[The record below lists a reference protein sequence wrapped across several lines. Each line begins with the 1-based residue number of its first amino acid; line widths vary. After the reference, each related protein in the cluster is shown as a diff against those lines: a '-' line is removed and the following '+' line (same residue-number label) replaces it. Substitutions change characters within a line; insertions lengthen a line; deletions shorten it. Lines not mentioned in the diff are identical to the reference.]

1 VQQLLNSLCAGAE
14 ADELPAAISG
24 LLAASASV
32 RAAALAAL
40 PSVPL
45 LAAGDCPAD
54 AAVAAVL
61 WLARFDASPGEWQMG
76 LSKPIGRTV
85 QPDLVQGTDICTQ
98 MAPAAALQT

>member
-1 VQQLLNSLCAGAE
+1 MLLNSLCAGAE

-45 LAAGDCPAD
+45 LAAGKCPAD

-76 LSKPIGRTV
+76 ETNRMYSAASLECQA
-85 QPDLVQGTDICTQ
+85 QPSAINGTRCC
-98 MAPAAALQT
+98 AAALT